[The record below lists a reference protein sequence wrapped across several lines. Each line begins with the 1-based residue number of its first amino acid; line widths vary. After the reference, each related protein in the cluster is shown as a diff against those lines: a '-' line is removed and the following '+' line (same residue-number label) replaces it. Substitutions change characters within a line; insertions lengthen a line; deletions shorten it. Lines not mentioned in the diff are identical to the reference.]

1 MDHPDYAARAR
12 NAEVQ
17 ADHARS
23 PGIARGYREL
33 AETYRALAEQ
43 LEHMA
48 RRDKQR
54 WSAFAADER
63 HETATYN

>member
-12 NAEVQ
+12 TAEVQ

-23 PGIARGYREL
+23 PGIAKGYRGL

-48 RRDKQR
+48 HQDRQR
-54 WSAFAADER
+54 QAGY
-63 HETATYN
+63 TANQRQNTANCN